1 MKLMINNLEGSAEQ
15 FLNLMDRLR
24 RVGPQTPPPK
34 EAGISPSQ
42 LAFLTYLTLNPGCG
56 IQAMAS
62 GLKLSKP
69 TVSIGVSQLEESGFL
84 VRQPDP
90 QDGRAV
96 QLFLTP
102 EGQKLHQLTLEFRC
116 KKFECLLKDLTPQER
131 MTLINLLEKAIQTVE
146 KEMQGKTK

>member
-1 MKLMINNLEGSAEQ
+1 MTNNLKQSSEQ

-24 RVGPQTPPPK
+24 RVGPQTAPPK
-34 EAGISPSQ
+34 EADISPSQ
-42 LAFLTYLTLNPGCG
+42 LAFLTFLTLNPGSG
-56 IQAMAS
+56 IQTMAS
-62 GLKLSKP
+62 SLKLSKP

-96 QLFLTP
+96 HLFLTP

-116 KKFECLLKDLTPQER
+116 KKFESLLKDLTPQDR
-131 MTLINLLEKAIQTVE
+131 MTLINLLEKAIQAAE
-146 KEMQGKTK
+146 NKTQREVK

>member
-1 MKLMINNLEGSAEQ
+1 MINNLEQSAEQ

-24 RVGPQTPPPK
+24 RVGPQTAPPR
-34 EAGISPSQ
+34 EADISPSQ
-42 LAFLTYLTLNPGCG
+42 LAFLTFSTLNPGCG

-69 TVSIGVSQLEESGFL
+69 TVSIGVSQLEEAGFL
-84 VRQPDP
+84 TRQPDP

-102 EGQKLHQLTLEFRC
+102 KGQKLHQRTLEFRC
-116 KKFECLLKDLTPQER
+116 RKFERLLSELTSQER
-131 MTLINLLEKAIQTVE
+131 TTLINLLEKAIKTVE
-146 KEMQGKTK
+146 NETQGETK

>member
-1 MKLMINNLEGSAEQ
+1 MTKTLKQSSEQ

-24 RVGPQTPPPK
+24 RVGPQTAPPK
-34 EAGISPSQ
+34 EADISPSQ
-42 LAFLTYLTLNPGCG
+42 LAFLAFLTKNPGSG

-62 GLKLSKP
+62 SLKLAKP
-69 TVSIGVSQLEESGFL
+69 TVSIGVSQLEDAGFL
-84 VRQPDP
+84 ARNPDP

-102 EGQKLHQLTLEFRC
+102 EGQELHRRTFEFRC

-131 MTLINLLEKAIQTVE
+131 TTLINLLEKAIKTVE
-146 KEMQGKTK
+146 NETKGEIK

>member
-1 MKLMINNLEGSAEQ
+1 MTNNLEQSAEQ

-56 IQAMAS
+56 IQAIAS
-62 GLKLSKP
+62 WLKLSKP

-102 EGQKLHQLTLEFRC
+102 EGQKLHQRTLEFRC
-116 KKFECLLKDLTPQER
+116 QKFERLLAELTPQER
-131 MTLINLLEKAIQTVE
+131 TTLINLLEKAIQTVE
-146 KEMQGKTK
+146 KETQGEVK

>member
-1 MKLMINNLEGSAEQ
+1 MTNNLKQSSEQ
-15 FLNLMDRLR
+15 LLNLMDRMR
-24 RVGPQTPPPK
+24 RVGPQTAPPK
-34 EAGISPSQ
+34 EADISPSQ
-42 LAFLTYLTLNPGCG
+42 LAFLTFLTLNPGCG
-56 IQAMAS
+56 IQTMAS

-69 TVSIGVSQLEESGFL
+69 TVSIGVSHLEESGFL

-116 KKFECLLKDLTPQER
+116 KKFERLLKDLTPQER
-131 MTLINLLEKAIQTVE
+131 MTLINLLEKAIQSVE
-146 KEMQGKTK
+146 NKA

>member
-1 MKLMINNLEGSAEQ
+1 M
-15 FLNLMDRLR
+15 
-24 RVGPQTPPPK
+24 GPQTAPPK
-34 EAGISPSQ
+34 EANISPSQ
-42 LAFLTYLTLNPGCG
+42 LAYLSFSASHPGYG

-69 TVSIGVSQLEESGFL
+69 SVSVGISQLEEAGFL
-84 VRQPDP
+84 TRQPDP

-102 EGQKLHQLTLEFRC
+102 EGQKLHQRTLEFRC

-131 MTLINLLEKAIQTVE
+131 TTLINLLEKAIQAFENET
-146 KEMQGKTK
+146 QGEIK